1 MLSQLI
7 ILAVLIFLNAF
18 FAASEIAFISLND
31 TKIEKQAKDGNKKA
45 KQIEKMLKTPSK
57 FLATIQIGI
66 TLAGFLSSAFASDT
80 FAEKLAPILFQC
92 MPFLSLGVWKS
103 ISIIIITI
111 ILSFFTLV
119 FGELVPK
126 RLAMKNYEK
135 IAFGTIGIIRA
146 ISIITSPFVK
156 FLTLVTN
163 SISKLFGVGENEEE
177 SVTEE
182 EIKMMV
188 DQGEEKGTIKEEEKE
203 LINNVF
209 EFNDITASEIMKHR
223 KDIFAVDINI
233 SNDELMEELSKEEY
247 RYSRIPVY
255 DETIDE
261 IKGILYIKDVL
272 KNIGKKNFKVKN
284 VVKDAYFVSQTRLIN
299 EVFKELQKNKMQ
311 IAIIIDEYGG
321 TAGLITM
328 EDILEELVGDIY
340 DEYDKEEKEFEKID
354 ENTYIIVGSMPIYDV
369 NKLLNANIPEGDYDT
384 LSGFLQEK
392 LGRIPEEEENP
403 IIETK
408 EVTYKIEKYEEEIN
422 FRLSGHYLPSSC
434 ADPARADTGGKA
446 QPDHMGKE
454 EQKCSKYVSGA
465 SGKGSVRGN

>member
-1 MLSQLI
+1 MGEIILLI
-7 ILAVLIFLNAF
+7 ILVFVNAF

-31 TKIEKQAKDGNKKA
+31 AKIDVQAKEGNKKA

-92 MPFLSLGVWKS
+92 MPFFSLGVWKS

-209 EFNDITASEIMKHR
+209 EFNDITVSEIMKHR

-392 LGRIPEEEENP
+392 LGRIPEEEEKP

-408 EVTYKIEKYEEEIN
+408 EVTYKIEKYEDKRILKVKACKNNEKQIEE
-422 FRLSGHYLPSSC
+422 
-434 ADPARADTGGKA
+434 
-446 QPDHMGKE
+446 
-454 EQKCSKYVSGA
+454 
-465 SGKGSVRGN
+465 